1 LPAPFSFFDSLT
13 EADLRRR
20 RGVKWTQYPPE
31 VLPVWIADQDFA
43 PAPPIQR
50 VLDEMV
56 RVGDLGYPVRPWLN
70 PLPALFAE
78 RQRTRH
84 GWAPDPARVRVL
96 TDVLQAMEAA
106 LLLHGSPGDGVIV
119 QTPIYPPFLEAV
131 RTTRREL
138 IENRMIAPPRG
149 VANRR
154 WEIDLDG
161 FRAAAK
167 RARVFLLCNPH
178 NPTGRVFGRDELEAM
193 AQIAIEHDLVVFADE
208 IHQDLLFPKQ
218 GIAGTAQSPEPQSA
232 GLGSPPGDPLTRQGI
247 AGTVQS
253 PEPQSSG
260 VGSPP
265 GDPLPGP
272 RHVPFASLGEEVAKR
287 TVTFTSATKSWN
299 IAGLCCAVAHFGPD
313 PLLAAIDAFP
323 PHYLGRVSIV
333 GIETTVAAW
342 REGDPWL
349 LELLAYLDRNRERL
363 ASFVRERM
371 PDLDHVPPEATF
383 LAWLDCRGLDLAG
396 GPFRFFLERARVALS
411 DGADFGEAGRG
422 FVRLNFATPRAILD
436 QVLER
441 MAHALDGR
449 AAAVR

>member
-1 LPAPFSFFDSLT
+1 MSSFFDSLS

-20 RGVKWTQYPPE
+20 RGVKWTQYPAD
-31 VLPVWIADQDFA
+31 VLPMWIADQDFP

-56 RVGDLGYPVRPWLN
+56 RLGDLGYPVRPWLN
-70 PLPALFAE
+70 PLPALFVE
-78 RQRTRH
+78 RQRKRH
-84 GWAPDPARVRVL
+84 RWSPDPTRVRVL
-96 TDVLQAMEAA
+96 TDVLQALEAA
-106 LLLHGSPGDGVIV
+106 LMLHGSPGDGVIV

-138 IENRMIAPPRG
+138 IENRMIAPARG
-149 VANRR
+149 AANCR

-178 NPTGRVFGRDELEAM
+178 NPTGRVFGRAELETM
-193 AQIAIEHDLVVFADE
+193 AAIAVEHDLVVFADE
-208 IHQDLLFPKQ
+208 IHQDLLFP
-218 GIAGTAQSPEPQSA
+218 GHT
-232 GLGSPPGDPLTRQGI
+232 
-247 AGTVQS
+247 
-253 PEPQSSG
+253 
-260 VGSPP
+260 
-265 GDPLPGP
+265 
-272 RHVPFASLGEEVAKR
+272 HVPFASLGDEAAKR

-323 PHYLGRVSIV
+323 PHYFGRVSIA
-333 GIETTVAAW
+333 GIEATAAAW

-349 LELLAYLDRNRERL
+349 VELLAYLDRNRERL

-371 PDLDHVPPEATF
+371 PGIDHVPPEATF
-383 LAWLDCRGLDLAG
+383 LAWLDCRGLDLPR
-396 GPFRFFLERARVALS
+396 GPFSFFLERGRVALS
-411 DGADFGEAGRG
+411 DGPDFGEAGRG

-441 MAHALDGR
+441 MASALEGGTTSGR
-449 AAAVR
+449 